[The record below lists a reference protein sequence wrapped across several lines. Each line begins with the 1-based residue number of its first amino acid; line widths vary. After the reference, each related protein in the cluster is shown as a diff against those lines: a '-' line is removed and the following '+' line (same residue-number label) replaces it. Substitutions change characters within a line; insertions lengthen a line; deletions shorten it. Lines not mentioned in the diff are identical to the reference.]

1 MNIYYFLGHLTQIIS
16 INLWTGAIV
25 VTKIITVEISPFIIV
40 PLQMLLG
47 TMLLFS
53 YFIILRKPINLN
65 SFYSGVIFG
74 LIAPGMAFSFFMF
87 ASTKTD
93 ALSMIV
99 FWSLLP
105 LLTPIFGRI
114 FLSESISPFLYFGL
128 LIAVIGSYIL
138 ISNRSLSGTS
148 NLFGNLLAFCGVL
161 CSITGHI
168 IGRKFNKKHLK
179 PEEMA
184 LGQVFGATITST
196 ILLIINLFIFDLNM
210 LNVSEIYN
218 LTTMPVFIYLVV
230 FATALNFLLY
240 NFALSRIPVAWVSF
254 YSIFIPPLGVIF
266 SYFILNEIITKFDF
280 YAIIIIFIGSTI
292 PLLQK
297 YFTNTKVW
305 KKI

>member
-1 MNIYYFLGHLTQIIS
+1 MNIYYFLGHLSQIIS
-16 INLWTGAIV
+16 INLWTVAIV

-47 TMLLFS
+47 TLLLFS

-280 YAIIIIFIGSTI
+280 YAIIIIFIGSTT
-292 PLLQK
+292 PLLHK

-305 KKI
+305 

>member
-1 MNIYYFLGHLTQIIS
+1 MSIYYFLGHLSQIIS
-16 INLWTGAIV
+16 INLWTVAIV

-47 TMLLFS
+47 TLLLFS

-138 ISNRSLSGTS
+138 ISNRTLSGTS
-148 NLFGNLLAFCGVL
+148 NLFGNLLALCGVL

-292 PLLQK
+292 PLLHK
-297 YFTNTKVW
+297 YFTNTKTW

>member
-1 MNIYYFLGHLTQIIS
+1 
-16 INLWTGAIV
+16 
-25 VTKIITVEISPFIIV
+25 
-40 PLQMLLG
+40 MLLG
-47 TMLLFS
+47 TILLFL
-53 YFIILRKPINLN
+53 YFTILRKPINLN
-65 SFYSGVIFG
+65 SFYSGVTFG
-74 LIAPGMAFSFFMF
+74 LIAPGMAFSFFML

-138 ISNRSLSGTS
+138 ISNRALSGTS
-148 NLFGNLLAFCGVL
+148 NLFGNLLALCGVL

-184 LGQVFGATITST
+184 LGQIFGATITST
-196 ILLIINLFIFDLNM
+196 ILLIVNLVFFDLNM
-210 LNVSEIYN
+210 LNVSEIYY
-218 LTTMPVFIYLVV
+218 LTTMPVFIYLVI
-230 FATALNFLLY
+230 FATSLNFLLY

-280 YAIIIIFIGSTI
+280 YAILVIFIGSII
-292 PLLQK
+292 PLLHK

-305 KKI
+305 KRI

>member
-1 MNIYYFLGHLTQIIS
+1 MSIYYFLGHLSQIIS
-16 INLWTGAIV
+16 INLWTVAIV

-47 TMLLFS
+47 TLLLFS

-266 SYFILNEIITKFDF
+266 SYFILNEIITKFDL

-292 PLLQK
+292 PLLHK
-297 YFTNTKVW
+297 YFTNTKTW

>member
-1 MNIYYFLGHLTQIIS
+1 MNIYYFLGHLTQILS

-25 VTKIITVEISPFIIV
+25 VTKIITVDISPFIIV

>member
-1 MNIYYFLGHLTQIIS
+1 MNIYYFLGHLSQIIS
-16 INLWTGAIV
+16 INLWTVAIV

-53 YFIILRKPINLN
+53 YFLILRKPINLN
-65 SFYSGVIFG
+65 GFYSGVIFG

-292 PLLQK
+292 PLLNK
-297 YFTNTKVW
+297 YFTNTKAW

>member
-1 MNIYYFLGHLTQIIS
+1 MNTYYFLGHLTQILS

-25 VTKIITVEISPFIIV
+25 VTKIITVDISPFIIV
-40 PLQMLLG
+40 PLQMLFG

-53 YFIILRKPINLN
+53 YFIILRKSINLN

-196 ILLIINLFIFDLNM
+196 ILLIINIFIFDLKM
-210 LNVSEIYN
+210 LNVSKIYY

-254 YSIFIPPLGVIF
+254 YSIFIPPLGVVF

-280 YAIIIIFIGSTI
+280 YAIIIIFIGSII
-292 PLLQK
+292 PLLNK
-297 YFTNTKVW
+297 YITNIKVW

>member
-1 MNIYYFLGHLTQIIS
+1 MSIYYFLGHLSQIIS
-16 INLWTGAIV
+16 INLWTVAIV

-47 TMLLFS
+47 TLLLFS

-280 YAIIIIFIGSTI
+280 YAIIVIFIGSII
-292 PLLQK
+292 PLLHK
-297 YFTNTKVW
+297 YYTNIKVW

>member
-1 MNIYYFLGHLTQIIS
+1 MNIYYFLGHLSQIIS
-16 INLWTGAIV
+16 INLWTVAIV

-47 TMLLFS
+47 TLLLFS

-65 SFYSGVIFG
+65 GFYSGVIFG

-266 SYFILNEIITKFDF
+266 SYFILNEIITKFDL

>member
-1 MNIYYFLGHLTQIIS
+1 MNIYYFLGHLSQIIS
-16 INLWTGAIV
+16 INLWTVAIV
-25 VTKIITVEISPFIIV
+25 VTKIITVKISPFIIV

-47 TMLLFS
+47 TLLLFS

-196 ILLIINLFIFDLNM
+196 ILLMINLLFFDLN
-210 LNVSEIYN
+210 LLSVSEIYS
-218 LTTMPVFIYLVV
+218 LATMPVFIYLVV

-266 SYFILNEIITKFDF
+266 SYFILNEIITKFDL

-292 PLLQK
+292 PLVHK
-297 YFTNTKVW
+297 YFTNIKVW

>member
-1 MNIYYFLGHLTQIIS
+1 MSIYYFLGHLSQIIS
-16 INLWTGAIV
+16 INLWTVAIV

-47 TMLLFS
+47 TLLLFS

-138 ISNRSLSGTS
+138 ISNRTLSGTS
-148 NLFGNLLAFCGVL
+148 NLFGNLLALCGVL

-196 ILLIINLFIFDLNM
+196 ILLMINLLFFDLNF
-210 LNVSEIYN
+210 LSVSEIYS
-218 LTTMPVFIYLVV
+218 LATMPVFIYLVI
-230 FATALNFLLY
+230 FATCLNFLLY

-266 SYFILNEIITKFDF
+266 SYFILNEIITKFDL

-292 PLLQK
+292 PLLHK
-297 YFTNTKVW
+297 YFTNNKAW

>member
-1 MNIYYFLGHLTQIIS
+1 MSIYYFLGHLSQIIS
-16 INLWTGAIV
+16 INLWTVAIV

-292 PLLQK
+292 PLLHK
-297 YFTNTKVW
+297 YFTNIKVW

>member
-1 MNIYYFLGHLTQIIS
+1 MNIYYFLGHLSQIIS

-25 VTKIITVEISPFIIV
+25 VTKIITIEISPFIIV

-196 ILLIINLFIFDLNM
+196 ILLIINLFIFDLNI
-210 LNVSEIYN
+210 LSISEIYY
-218 LTTMPVFIYLVV
+218 LTTMPVFIYLVI
-230 FATALNFLLY
+230 FATSLNFLLY

-297 YFTNTKVW
+297 YFTNTKTW

>member
-1 MNIYYFLGHLTQIIS
+1 MNIYYFLGHLSQIIS
-16 INLWTGAIV
+16 INLWTVAIV

-47 TMLLFS
+47 TLLLFS

-297 YFTNTKVW
+297 YFTNTKAW

>member
-1 MNIYYFLGHLTQIIS
+1 LSIYYFLGHLSQIIS
-16 INLWTGAIV
+16 INLWTVAIV

-47 TMLLFS
+47 TLLLFS

-292 PLLQK
+292 PLLHK

>member
-1 MNIYYFLGHLTQIIS
+1 MNIYYILGHLSQIIS

-25 VTKIITVEISPFIIV
+25 VTKIITIEISPFIIV

-47 TMLLFS
+47 TILLFS

-93 ALSMIV
+93 ALSLIV

-184 LGQVFGATITST
+184 LGQVFGATITSN
-196 ILLIINLFIFDLNM
+196 ILLIIN
-210 LNVSEIYN
+210 
-218 LTTMPVFIYLVV
+218 
-230 FATALNFLLY
+230 
-240 NFALSRIPVAWVSF
+240 
-254 YSIFIPPLGVIF
+254 
-266 SYFILNEIITKFDF
+266 
-280 YAIIIIFIGSTI
+280 
-292 PLLQK
+292 
-297 YFTNTKVW
+297 
-305 KKI
+305 

>member
-1 MNIYYFLGHLTQIIS
+1 MSIYYFLGHLSQIIS
-16 INLWTGAIV
+16 INLWTVAIV

-47 TMLLFS
+47 TLLLFS

>member
-1 MNIYYFLGHLTQIIS
+1 
-16 INLWTGAIV
+16 
-25 VTKIITVEISPFIIV
+25 
-40 PLQMLLG
+40 MLLG
-47 TMLLFS
+47 TLLLFS
-53 YFIILRKPINLN
+53 YFLILRRPINLN
-65 SFYSGVIFG
+65 GFYSGVIFG

-93 ALSMIV
+93 ALSLIV

-168 IGRKFNKKHLK
+168 IGRKFNKIHLK

-218 LTTMPVFIYLVV
+218 LITMPVFIYLVV

-292 PLLQK
+292 PLLHK
-297 YFTNTKVW
+297 YFTNTKAW

>member
-1 MNIYYFLGHLTQIIS
+1 MSIYYFLGHLSQIIS
-16 INLWTGAIV
+16 INLWTVAIV
-25 VTKIITVEISPFIIV
+25 VTKIITVDISPFIIV

-47 TMLLFS
+47 TLLLFS

-210 LNVSEIYN
+210 LNVSEMYN
-218 LTTMPVFIYLVV
+218 LITMPVFIYLVV

-292 PLLQK
+292 PLLHK
-297 YFTNTKVW
+297 YYTNTKLW

>member
-1 MNIYYFLGHLTQIIS
+1 MNIYYFLGHFTQIIS

-25 VTKIITVEISPFIIV
+25 VTKIITVDISPFIIV
-40 PLQMLLG
+40 PLQMLFG

-292 PLLQK
+292 PLLHK
-297 YFTNTKVW
+297 YFTNTKAW

>member
-1 MNIYYFLGHLTQIIS
+1 MSIYYFLGHLSQIIS
-16 INLWTGAIV
+16 INLWTVAIV

-47 TMLLFS
+47 TLLLFS

-266 SYFILNEIITKFDF
+266 SYFILNEIITKFDL

-292 PLLQK
+292 PLLHK
-297 YFTNTKVW
+297 YFKKTIAW

>member
-1 MNIYYFLGHLTQIIS
+1 MNIYYFLGHLSQIIS
-16 INLWTGAIV
+16 INLWTVAIV

-47 TMLLFS
+47 TLLLFS

-292 PLLQK
+292 PLLHK
-297 YFTNTKVW
+297 YFINTKAW